1 MGIVLPGEVEPLLAK
16 RVPVVNVSQ
25 AHGPVPFPS
34 VLPDN
39 RLAGR
44 LAVHHLVERHYVTLY
59 FAPRGPSLAYSV
71 LRGEGAR
78 DAAGKTGCRFEAW
91 QPEAGWTDPETWEP
105 FLKRIAPPAGVV
117 AADDTVA
124 SAILEAAVSVR
135 LRVPEQLAVV
145 GITND
150 AIACETAAVP
160 LSSVDLD
167 PEEIGDRA
175 ARLLVRLI
183 KGRREPKQPVLVPPR
198 GVVVRVSSDA
208 FATNDRMVAAIL
220 RHARENLAEG
230 VSVNDLARKFNMS
243 RRQLNRMLAARLGM
257 TPLSILQRLTIERA
271 KQLLIHSGLSISEVA
286 AQCGYDSP
294 SRFGV
299 LFRRIAGA
307 TPSRFR
313 NPKTGGAT

>member
-1 MGIVLPGEVEPLLAK
+1 
-16 RVPVVNVSQ
+16 
-25 AHGPVPFPS
+25 
-34 VLPDN
+34 
-39 RLAGR
+39 
-44 LAVHHLVERHYVTLY
+44 
-59 FAPRGPSLAYSV
+59 
-71 LRGEGAR
+71 
-78 DAAGKTGCRFEAW
+78 
-91 QPEAGWTDPETWEP
+91 
-105 FLKRIAPPAGVV
+105 
-117 AADDTVA
+117 
-124 SAILEAAVSVR
+124 
-135 LRVPEQLAVV
+135 
-145 GITND
+145 
-150 AIACETAAVP
+150 
-160 LSSVDLD
+160 VDLD

-243 RRQLNRMLAARLGM
+243 RRHLNRMLVARLGM
-257 TPLSILQRLTIERA
+257 APLSILQRLTIERA

-299 LFRRIAGA
+299 LFRRSVGVA
-307 TPSRFR
+307 PRQFR
-313 NPKTGGAT
+313 DQRNSI